1 MKTNDNQTIQYKE
14 FRGELHVRIGFG
26 EWMPANEVK
35 DPKYIPTEPTGMDF
49 SRAGDS
55 SKSMRPSI
63 QEVKVTGLKNVS
75 KFWY

>member
-26 EWMPANEVK
+26 EWMPANKVK

-55 SKSMRPSI
+55 SKSMR
-63 QEVKVTGLKNVS
+63 KVTKEWSIPVLKG
-75 KFWY
+75 KAQF